1 VAFELGRALLLADA
15 VTPSALARA
24 LFAVATEG
32 VPLPRALVALGAMRH
47 DRLEEELARVEGPV
61 VRHVVPLP
69 DLVAQLPPGL
79 CSRMLA
85 LPIRQDPRTG
95 TVDVAVA
102 DARDPHA
109 AREIGFFLK
118 APVRIVRAP
127 LAAIEAALDRTV
139 TASATRAE
147 ALAAPIWMAEKPPM
161 PPRQSTTPIWG
172 TPIPRRSTMPPGPG
186 TMRPTP
192 PSSMPPSMP
201 LLLTRPPLPRT
212 SFASPPLPTFAS
224 SGTLHSPQAPAMRP
238 TLDEDGEPIL
248 ELRTN
253 NMRGPMSFSESVTT
267 APFGY
272 TEGGEV
278 RVLSGSEAPGL
289 PFPDASAVIGL
300 MRGAGTRDQ
309 VLGALLSGVRAVAR
323 KVALFVLKQNAY
335 VGWTCTPELGHV
347 AAIRQVSIPV
357 ALPSVFTTAA
367 AGSTY
372 LGPLYRNEASSQLLD
387 VMEKASRDV
396 SIAAVRV
403 QGRPVVLIVADELGD
418 TLLATQR
425 IEELARA
432 AGDALARVVKRKA

>member
-24 LFAVATEG
+24 LFVVATEG

-47 DRLEEELARVEGPV
+47 DRIEEELARAEGPV

-69 DLVAQLPPGL
+69 ELVAQLPPGL
-79 CSRMLA
+79 CSRLLA
-85 LPIRQDPRTG
+85 LPIRRDPRTG

-118 APVRIVRAP
+118 APVRVVRTS
-127 LAAIEAALDRTV
+127 LAAIEAAIDRSV
-139 TASATRAE
+139 SSTRGAV
-147 ALAAPIWMAEKPPM
+147 ALAAPIWMAEKPR
-161 PPRQSTTPIWG
+161 PRSRESTTPIWG
-172 TPIPRRSTMPPGPG
+172 TPIPRRAATMPPGPG
-186 TMRPTP
+186 MRPS
-192 PSSMPPSMP
+192 PSSAPPASTEMP
-201 LLLTRPPLPRT
+201 LLLTRPR
-212 SFASPPLPTFAS
+212 SFGSPALPTFAS
-224 SGTLHSPQAPAMRP
+224 SAARHSPEPPAMRP
-238 TLDEDGEPIL
+238 TLDPGGEPIL

-253 NMRGPMSFSESVTT
+253 SMRGPMSFCDEAKT

-278 RVLSGSEAPGL
+278 RVLRESVAPGL
-289 PFPDASAVIGL
+289 PFPEATEIIGL

-323 KVALFVLKQNAY
+323 KVALFVLRKDAY
-335 VGWTCTPELGHV
+335 VGWTCTPELGLV
-347 AAIRQVSIPV
+347 AAIRQVAIPL

-367 AGSTY
+367 AGSMY
-372 LGPLYRNEASSQLLD
+372 LGPLYRNEATSALLD
-387 VMEKASRDV
+387 VMEKATHDV
-396 SIAAVRV
+396 AIAAVRV
-403 QGRPVVLIVADELGD
+403 QGRPIVLIVADELGD
-418 TLLATQR
+418 TRLGTQR

-432 AGDALARVVKRKA
+432 GGDALARVVKRKV

>member
-1 VAFELGRALLLADA
+1 MAFELGRALLLADA

-69 DLVAQLPPGL
+69 ELVAQLPPGL

-85 LPIRQDPRTG
+85 LPIRQDARTG

-118 APVRIVRAP
+118 APVRVVRAP

-139 TASATRAE
+139 SASSTRAE

-192 PSSMPPSMP
+192 QSSVPPSASPSMPP
-201 LLLTRPPLPRT
+201 LLLTRPSLPRA
-212 SFASPPLPTFAS
+212 SLASPPLPTFAS
-224 SGTLHSPQAPAMRP
+224 SGTLHSPQQPAMRP
-238 TLDEDGEPIL
+238 TLDEDGEPVL

-253 NMRGPMSFSESVTT
+253 KMRGPMSFSESVTT
-267 APFGY
+267 APFGF

-278 RVLSGSEAPGL
+278 RVHRDSDAPGL
-289 PFPDASAVIGL
+289 PFPDASAVVSL

-323 KVALFVLKQNAY
+323 KVALFVLKKDVY
-335 VGWTCTPELGHV
+335 IGWTCTPELGQV
-347 AAIRQVSIPV
+347 ASIRLVQIPV

-387 VMEKASRDV
+387 VMEKVTRDV
-396 SIAAVRV
+396 AIAAVRV
-403 QGRPVVLIVADELGD
+403 LGRPIVLNVADELGD
-418 TLLATQR
+418 T
-425 IEELARA
+425 
-432 AGDALARVVKRKA
+432 ALA